1 LNIKQKKPNK
11 LSSTLQLRSTSPSS
25 SKRTFKSNGLAIAVE
40 KEWRKKEWTTA
51 KSGKMNRFRWKGEH
65 QLNRKG
71 DGPSARPHN
80 SALAAEKMVQN
91 RAMQRKLELR
101 NTSAHS
107 QNAPCNEGAHR
118 QNASAHGRNAGTR
131 ASACKRP
138 GLRTV
143 PCKPCKMATNK
154 KLIKYK

>member
-107 QNAPCNEGAHR
+107 QNAPCNEGARPKRGHASER
-118 QNASAHGRNAGTR
+118 MQTAWPPHSAMQAMQNGHEQKT
-131 ASACKRP
+131 
-138 GLRTV
+138 
-143 PCKPCKMATNK
+143 
-154 KLIKYK
+154 Y